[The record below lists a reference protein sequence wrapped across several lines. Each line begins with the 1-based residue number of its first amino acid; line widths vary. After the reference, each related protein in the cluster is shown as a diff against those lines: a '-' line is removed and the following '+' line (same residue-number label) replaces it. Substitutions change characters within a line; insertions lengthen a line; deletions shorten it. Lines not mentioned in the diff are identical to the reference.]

1 MTRTDTAKNRR
12 WSWLVILVVIS
23 LAIAA
28 VFWAVERVG
37 DTDEDAAAVRVPADN
52 DGADSETSSPLQD
65 YLQFAGAAGD
75 RQMRDSDADPDNI
88 VEGLRKLAGA
98 LGTLNLGSPDLQVDL
113 RVAAEH
119 LLLNSTSTATT
130 AVVRNS
136 LISAADAIEAE
147 RPNEVNLRRL
157 AESVRRD
164 RPLLDQRAAV
174 REFFRE
180 SATAMQRLSPQTD
193 AGSRAAPRHSVAAHT
208 NFYLASGV
216 ILKSNKSPEYRG

>member
-1 MTRTDTAKNRR
+1 MSHTDTAKNPR

-28 VFWAVERVG
+28 LFWAVARVG
-37 DTDEDAAAVRVPADN
+37 DTDDDAVAVGVPADN
-52 DGADSETSSPLQD
+52 DGANSETISPVQD

-75 RQMRDSDADPDNI
+75 RQVRDSDADPDNI

-119 LLLNSTSTATT
+119 LLLDSASTATT

-136 LISAADAIEAE
+136 LILAADAIEAE
-147 RPNEVNLRRL
+147 RQNEVNLRRL
-157 AESVRRD
+157 AESIRRD
-164 RPLLDQRAAV
+164 RPLLDQQAAV

-180 SATAMQRLSPQTD
+180 SAKTMQRLSPQT
-193 AGSRAAPRHSVAAHT
+193 
-208 NFYLASGV
+208 
-216 ILKSNKSPEYRG
+216 

>member
-1 MTRTDTAKNRR
+1 MTHTDTAKNPS
-12 WSWLVILVVIS
+12 WSWLVILAVIS

-37 DTDEDAAAVRVPADN
+37 DTDEDAIAMGVPADN
-52 DGADSETSSPLQD
+52 DGANSETSSPVQD

-75 RQMRDSDADPDNI
+75 RQIRDSDADPDAI

-119 LLLNSTSTATT
+119 FLLNSASTAT
-130 AVVRNS
+130 AAAVRNS

-147 RPNEVNLRRL
+147 RRNEVNLRRL

-164 RPLLDQRAAV
+164 RPLLDRFGRMDRQLDETRGERIVHALEALSGKQVPEDVAV
-174 REFFRE
+174 RTI
-180 SATAMQRLSPQTD
+180 A
-193 AGSRAAPRHSVAAHT
+193 HSKMEMG
-208 NFYLASGV
+208 L
-216 ILKSNKSPEYRG
+216 

>member
-1 MTRTDTAKNRR
+1 MTHTDTAKNPT
-12 WSWLVILVVIS
+12 WSWLVILAVIS

-28 VFWAVERVG
+28 LCWAVARVG
-37 DTDEDAAAVRVPADN
+37 DTDDDAVAVGVPADN
-52 DGADSETSSPLQD
+52 DGANSETISPVQD

-75 RQMRDSDADPDNI
+75 RQVRDSNADPDNL

-119 LLLNSTSTATT
+119 LLLDSASTATT

-136 LISAADAIEAE
+136 LILAADAIEAE
-147 RPNEVNLRRL
+147 QNEVNLRRL
-157 AESVRRD
+157 AESIRRD
-164 RPLLDQRAAV
+164 RPLLDQQAAV

-180 SATAMQRLSPQTD
+180 SAKTMQRLSPQT
-193 AGSRAAPRHSVAAHT
+193 
-208 NFYLASGV
+208 
-216 ILKSNKSPEYRG
+216 

>member
-1 MTRTDTAKNRR
+1 MTHTDTAKNPS
-12 WSWLVILVVIS
+12 WSWLVILAVIS

-37 DTDEDAAAVRVPADN
+37 DTDEDAIAMGVPADN
-52 DGADSETSSPLQD
+52 DGANSETSSPVQD

-75 RQMRDSDADPDNI
+75 RQIRDSDADPDAI

-98 LGTLNLGSPDLQVDL
+98 LGTLNLGSSDLQVDL

-119 LLLNSTSTATT
+119 FLLNSASTAT
-130 AVVRNS
+130 AAAVRNS

-147 RPNEVNLRRL
+147 RRNEVNLRRL

-164 RPLLDQRAAV
+164 RPLLDRFGRMDRQLDETRGERIVHALEALSGKQVPEDVAV
-174 REFFRE
+174 RTI
-180 SATAMQRLSPQTD
+180 A
-193 AGSRAAPRHSVAAHT
+193 HSKMEMG
-208 NFYLASGV
+208 L
-216 ILKSNKSPEYRG
+216 

>member
-1 MTRTDTAKNRR
+1 MTHTDTAKNPS
-12 WSWLVILVVIS
+12 WSWLVILAVIS

-37 DTDEDAAAVRVPADN
+37 DTDEDAIAMGVPADN
-52 DGADSETSSPLQD
+52 DGANSETSSPVQD

-75 RQMRDSDADPDNI
+75 RQVRDSDADPDNI

-98 LGTLNLGSPDLQVDL
+98 LGTLNLGSSDLQVDL

-119 LLLNSTSTATT
+119 FLLNSASTAT
-130 AVVRNS
+130 AAAVRNS

-147 RPNEVNLRRL
+147 RRNEVNLRRL

-164 RPLLDQRAAV
+164 RPLLDRFGRMDRQLDETRGERIVHALEALSGKQVPEDVAV
-174 REFFRE
+174 RTI
-180 SATAMQRLSPQTD
+180 A
-193 AGSRAAPRHSVAAHT
+193 HSKMEMG
-208 NFYLASGV
+208 L
-216 ILKSNKSPEYRG
+216 